1 MKKLFAILL
10 AAAMILS
17 LAGCAKE
24 EVPTIDAV
32 EVPVADEPAA
42 APETDAVPEVPVED
56 VPEIMIPSADAV
68 ELPPAQPDPNN
79 QFGVDV
85 NINVST
91 IDEWLGLED
100 VAYRDVRML
109 IDPGCYEAI
118 CGDSVLSGIVD
129 GFEVVPYPYLAS
141 LFGLPPE
148 VAETQ
153 YDGDK
158 LFDLR
163 RVVRVVVPFLLWSA
177 VYAFAWGNPAE
188 NFQNLLLNF
197 NYSAGHLWFVYMLI
211 GVYLLMPLLSPWAE
225 RVSKRELQ
233 VYLGIWAFTTI
244 IPLLRD
250 VVGGGF
256 DGMEITYG
264 VSGLPRPALT
274 PLWGEASWNTYGT
287 FYYISGFVGYLLMGL
302 YFRRFVGELSW
313 KKTLAISVPSY
324 LAGFVVVFG
333 GFLRR
338 VFEMTQG
345 EFPVT
350 GLVEKAV
357 WWETTWCNDTV
368 GVALMTVAWILVFKK
383 IKCEGKFYNNILLP
397 VSRASYGIYLL
408 HLLLLVPI
416 SGAVRDLLGLG
427 NEGVLGVWTT
437 PVEIVVSAILGFA
450 ASAVVAVALQRVPKI
465 GKYIAG

>member
-1 MKKLFAILL
+1 MTQLKTKNRVVWVDWLRVVACFMVVVVHATEPFYLGGEGSQILT
-10 AAAMILS
+10 
-17 LAGCAKE
+17 E
-24 EVPTIDAV
+24 
-32 EVPVADEPAA
+32 
-42 APETDAVPEVPVED
+42 
-56 VPEIMIPSADAV
+56 ADAYW
-68 ELPPAQPDPNN
+68 
-79 QFGVDV
+79 
-85 NINVST
+85 S
-91 IDEWLGLED
+91 
-100 VAYRDVRML
+100 
-109 IDPGCYEAI
+109 
-118 CGDSVLSGIVD
+118 
-129 GFEVVPYPYLAS
+129 S
-141 LFGLPPE
+141 LFDSLVRACVPLFI
-148 VAETQ
+148 VASSYLQFPLHYSSGEF
-153 YDGDK
+153 
-158 LFDLR
+158 LRR

-368 GVALMTVAWILVFKK
+368 GVALMTVAWIFVFRK

>member
-1 MKKLFAILL
+1 
-10 AAAMILS
+10 
-17 LAGCAKE
+17 
-24 EVPTIDAV
+24 
-32 EVPVADEPAA
+32 
-42 APETDAVPEVPVED
+42 
-56 VPEIMIPSADAV
+56 
-68 ELPPAQPDPNN
+68 
-79 QFGVDV
+79 
-85 NINVST
+85 
-91 IDEWLGLED
+91 
-100 VAYRDVRML
+100 
-109 IDPGCYEAI
+109 
-118 CGDSVLSGIVD
+118 
-129 GFEVVPYPYLAS
+129 
-141 LFGLPPE
+141 
-148 VAETQ
+148 
-153 YDGDK
+153 
-158 LFDLR
+158 
-163 RVVRVVVPFLLWSA
+163 
-177 VYAFAWGNPAE
+177 
-188 NFQNLLLNF
+188 
-197 NYSAGHLWFVYMLI
+197 
-211 GVYLLMPLLSPWAE
+211 
-225 RVSKRELQ
+225 
-233 VYLGIWAFTTI
+233 
-244 IPLLRD
+244 
-250 VVGGGF
+250 
-256 DGMEITYG
+256 MEITYG

-313 KKTLAISVPSY
+313 KKTLAIAVPSY

-333 GFLRR
+333 GFMRR

-416 SGAVRDLLGLG
+416 SGAVRELLGLG
-427 NEGVLGVWTT
+427 NEGVLGVWTS
-437 PVEIVVSAILGFA
+437 PVEIVVTALLGFA